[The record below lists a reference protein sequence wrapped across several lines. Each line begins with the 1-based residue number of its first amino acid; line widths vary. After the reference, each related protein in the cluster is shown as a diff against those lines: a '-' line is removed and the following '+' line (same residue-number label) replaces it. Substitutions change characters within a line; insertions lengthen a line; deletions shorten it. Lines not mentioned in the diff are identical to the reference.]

1 MTIVDPASPA
11 VPGEDPVVP
20 PVRAARRGPSRHR
33 RPPRSWPEL
42 AAEVLGG
49 WAATLRVALLAAV
62 AFGGVGV
69 VFFGASAGAGI
80 SGSVL
85 AAAIV
90 LACLRRREPPPPGSA
105 EVTE

>member
-1 MTIVDPASPA
+1 MTIVDPATPEPPGADPARSP
-11 VPGEDPVVP
+11 D
-20 PVRAARRGPSRHR
+20 RAARHR

-49 WAATLRVALLAAV
+49 WATTLRVALLAAV
-62 AFGGVGV
+62 LLGGAGV

-85 AAAIV
+85 AVTIL
-90 LACLRRREPPPPGSA
+90 LACLRGRAPGGPAEPA
-105 EVTE
+105 E